1 MTGQRTF
8 IFVLRFAA
16 LFTAVTLTTLSIRFT
31 FDFHHSEQFY
41 AAGIFLLFA
50 AGCSAYYLF
59 LAPNAKT
66 TNRLSHRDAATHVA
80 LSASRGLF
88 WPLLV
93 FAASRVGT
101 FFGYEPHSVWTV
113 CAILAAVLFV
123 LAATFELIF
132 GPGRPK
138 PSNDPIFLR
147 GTAILSPDAAF
158 ERAQNLLAHNG
169 GPSIFWSGLV
179 LPEAVSEGHFCI
191 VGGTGSGK
199 SLTIRLLMQ
208 TVLPRIRRRSGMRAL
223 VFDAKQDTVSVLRN
237 MGLQAPVVLLNP
249 FDARSV
255 AWDIAKDVT
264 SPAAALQLASIFIEE
279 EQGRNSFFTKAARG
293 LLGNVLKAFAISAP
307 LKWNL
312 ADVVYVLKSK
322 DLIRSLLTSVPET
335 EMAYH
340 EYFGR
345 RETTAGDIE
354 LTIKANIEMLE
365 PIAALWAHAKAKIS
379 LRDWFKSEYILVL
392 GRDEDFKAP
401 LDALNRVI
409 FNQLVQ
415 LSLKQPNTERANTWF
430 FLDELRE
437 AGKLDRINALIVEG
451 RSHGIRVV
459 IGFQDIDGLRE
470 VYGEHAANEI
480 AGVCVNKAF
489 LRLDSES
496 TAQWAAKLIGD
507 AEHREF
513 TTTVSSNVQNN
524 RETTS
529 TRNESVVKREAA
541 LASQLM
547 RSDMPDKQ
555 RKLFY
560 GYYITPAIGVYAGRV
575 HFGPLRDPARNV
587 RNFVPHP
594 DQHQYLPRRTDDD
607 ERRLGFSPSIAE
619 REPSHD
625 SPTPEPTME
634 RITLDDLR
642 QEIDP

>member
-1 MTGQRTF
+1 MERSDNK
-8 IFVLRFAA
+8 
-16 LFTAVTLTTLSIRFT
+16 LS
-31 FDFHHSEQFY
+31 
-41 AAGIFLLFA
+41 
-50 AGCSAYYLF
+50 
-59 LAPNAKT
+59 
-66 TNRLSHRDAATHVA
+66 
-80 LSASRGLF
+80 
-88 WPLLV
+88 
-93 FAASRVGT
+93 
-101 FFGYEPHSVWTV
+101 
-113 CAILAAVLFV
+113 
-123 LAATFELIF
+123 
-132 GPGRPK
+132 
-138 PSNDPIFLR
+138 
-147 GTAILSPDAAF
+147 
-158 ERAQNLLAHNG
+158 
-169 GPSIFWSGLV
+169 
-179 LPEAVSEGHFCI
+179 
-191 VGGTGSGK
+191 
-199 SLTIRLLMQ
+199 
-208 TVLPRIRRRSGMRAL
+208 
-223 VFDAKQDTVSVLRN
+223 
-237 MGLQAPVVLLNP
+237 
-249 FDARSV
+249 
-255 AWDIAKDVT
+255 
-264 SPAAALQLASIFIEE
+264 
-279 EQGRNSFFTKAARG
+279 
-293 LLGNVLKAFAISAP
+293 SAP
-307 LKWNL
+307 LFPTLTAMSHVSFPRLPL
-312 ADVVYVLKSK
+312 A
-322 DLIRSLLTSVPET
+322 LLTAVLLSP
-335 EMAYH
+335 
-340 EYFGR
+340 
-345 RETTAGDIE
+345 
-354 LTIKANIEMLE
+354 TIRIDAAPGADERARAF
-365 PIAALWAHAKAKIS
+365 IAAHESRIRPLEKQSA
-379 LRDWFKSEYILVL
+379 LVWWNSNTT